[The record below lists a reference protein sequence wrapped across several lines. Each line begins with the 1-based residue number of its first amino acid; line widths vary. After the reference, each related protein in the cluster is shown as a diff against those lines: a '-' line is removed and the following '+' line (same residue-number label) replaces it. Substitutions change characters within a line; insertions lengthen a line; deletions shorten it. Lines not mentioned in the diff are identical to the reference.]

1 LEGQTQL
8 SNNKSQENVV
18 FISYARED
26 SEAAIRLYED
36 LKKAG
41 LTPWLDKKE
50 LLPGQNWENEI
61 EGAISKSR
69 FFIPLFSKTSVRK
82 IGYVQNEFKFALEV
96 FRRYPP
102 NVIFCIPVRALRN
115 RPSVSP
121 SSDMTVT
128 LQRKSTPY

>member
-1 LEGQTQL
+1 MSWK
-8 SNNKSQENVV
+8 SNNKSQENII

-26 SEAAIRLYED
+26 SEAARRLYED

-61 EGAISKSR
+61 EDAISKSR
-69 FFIPLFSKTSVRK
+69 YFIPLFSKTSVKK

-102 NVIFCIPVRALRN
+102 NVFDWTIAIFLIKN
-115 RPSVSP
+115 
-121 SSDMTVT
+121 
-128 LQRKSTPY
+128 